1 MKQQLHAIQAEFIKL
16 NHSKVLWTTFIAFS
30 IVPIMGGIFILFI
43 RDSNAMEM
51 SSSLAYKV
59 KAMNLKA
66 NWDSYFITLS
76 QGVGIGGIII
86 FGFVA
91 SYIFGREYSDG
102 TAKDLLSLPTS
113 RTKILNAK
121 FFVFI
126 IWCFGLVLSNL
137 LIASI
142 IGSFL
147 NLPLA
152 DAATIIQSL
161 ILYLNTTVLTIIIG
175 IPIALFALIGK
186 GYLAPLGF
194 LVLALVFAQII
205 AAAGYGTY
213 FPWAVPGLY
222 SGAGG
227 EYKELLNTYSY
238 LILFLTGIA
247 GYIATVMYWKKTD
260 QT

>member
-1 MKQQLHAIQAEFIKL
+1 MKQQFQAIQAEFIKL
-16 NHSKVLWTTFIAFS
+16 KHSKVLWSSFIAFS

-43 RDSNAMEM
+43 RDSNTMEI

-59 KAMNLKA
+59 KALDLKA
-66 NWDSYFITLS
+66 NWDSYFNTLS
-76 QGVGIGGIII
+76 QGIGIGGIII

-121 FFVFI
+121 FLVYI

-137 LIASI
+137 LIALI

-152 DAATIIQSL
+152 DTATIIQSL

-205 AAAGYGTY
+205 AVSGYGTY

-227 EYKELLNTYSY
+227 EYKDLLNNYSY
-238 LILFLTGIA
+238 LILILTGIA
-247 GYIATVMYWKKTD
+247 GYITTIMYWKKTD